1 MQQRKTQEK
10 HRFRK
15 REKIDYGGNS
25 GDPLHF
31 QRHQPL
37 GCTIV
42 IRLFTHSRLGHEARP
57 VSDTKVRKIRGVIES
72 TLRQLC
78 ECGIEE
84 SQIQGARVEYQ
95 SGPIKGAHLLKAM
108 RSQVSAS
115 RTNNGSKSNC
125 SRGCP
130 HLFTEPRM
138 RGFLIQSRMPRH
150 EIGEWLDF
158 SWRFHQTYAFE
169 GPNNLGQYSW
179 HSQHQVRVSNCKHG
193 CREEWNAED
202 NTPLRTNLSER
213 TIHGS
218 LLARPCLDH
227 YVRKL

>member
-1 MQQRKTQEK
+1 MTATSLQILPSTKPRQGPLVVNSFNQKCERHPPFYSKPEQKGVQQRKTQEK

-125 SRGCP
+125 PRG
-130 HLFTEPRM
+130 
-138 RGFLIQSRMPRH
+138 
-150 EIGEWLDF
+150 
-158 SWRFHQTYAFE
+158 
-169 GPNNLGQYSW
+169 
-179 HSQHQVRVSNCKHG
+179 
-193 CREEWNAED
+193 
-202 NTPLRTNLSER
+202 
-213 TIHGS
+213 
-218 LLARPCLDH
+218 
-227 YVRKL
+227 